1 VEAKEGI
8 VWSESRR
15 QQLPLVIFLVLCL
28 NLVIA
33 PAVYA
38 AAEGTL
44 ERRRR
49 DWCTRLGD
57 VGAYGLLVCRCFSAG
72 ALLMS
77 IVRNTTRAIRM
88 TLVLWC

>member
-1 VEAKEGI
+1 

-15 QQLPLVIFLVLCL
+15 QQLPLVIFSGAEPGDC
-28 NLVIA
+28 

-44 ERRRR
+44 ERRYHAIGV
-49 DWCTRLGD
+49 LG
-57 VGAYGLLVCRCFSAG
+57 LVTL
-72 ALLMS
+72 ALTVYLFVVVFQPERLMS